1 MREKMDKY
9 TNIFYCNPAA
19 IGGIETFIYY
29 IAQKYK
35 EYDITVVYRYA
46 DEKQLKRLKKYVRC
60 VRYNN
65 QKIKCKK
72 AFFNYNIDII
82 DNIEAEEYYQ
92 IIHGD
97 YNAVNI
103 PYKTDKRITK
113 YLGVSKLVCNS
124 FEKATGIK
132 AELIYNPL
140 KIEESQ
146 RILKLISATR
156 LTPEKGA
163 ERIKKLAN
171 KLNEDNIPFEW
182 QIFTNSNINFEI
194 ENVIIR
200 KPKLNIINNMA
211 NADYLVQ
218 LSDTEGYCYSMVEAL
233 SVKTPVICTNMP
245 VIKEIGINN
254 ENAYVL
260 DMNMGNIDTEKI
272 YNNIPIVKDYKAPKC
287 SLINYLDKTKN
298 KYEEEKKMKYKVEA
312 LDTYKKNNIE
322 DAELKRIPEEGETFE
337 VSKERLE
344 TLTGNNY
351 YNIAFVKVLEEI
363 KENEVEEIIEDEVE
377 TSEEDIVDEKE
388 IKENEVIE
396 VKVDKVNVTKK
407 STTRKKK

>member
-1 MREKMDKY
+1 MDKY
-9 TNIFYCNPAA
+9 ANIFYCNPAA

-46 DEKQLKRLKKYVRC
+46 DEKQLERLKKHVRC

-103 PYKTDKRITK
+103 PYKIDKRITK

-124 FEKATGIK
+124 FEKSTGIK

-140 KIEESQ
+140 KIEQPQ

-156 LTPEKGA
+156 LTVEKGA
-163 ERIKKLAN
+163 ERIRILAN
-171 KLNEDNIPFEW
+171 KLNADNIPFEW
-182 QIFTNSNINFEI
+182 QIFTNSNINFDI

-200 KPKLNIINNMA
+200 KPKLNIINNIA

-218 LSDTEGYCYSMVEAL
+218 LSDTEGYCYSLVEAL

-245 VIKEIGINN
+245 VIAEIGINN
-254 ENAYVL
+254 ENAYIL
-260 DMNMGNIDTEKI
+260 NIDMSNIDTEKI
-272 YNNIPIVKDYKAPKC
+272 YNNIPVIKDYKAPKC
-287 SLINYLDKTKN
+287 LLINYLDKTKN
-298 KYEEEKKMKYKVEA
+298 KYEEEKKMRYKVEA
-312 LDTYKKNNIE
+312 LDAYKKNNIE
-322 DAELKRIPEEGETFE
+322 DAELKRIPEVGEIFE
-337 VSKERLE
+337 VNKERVE
-344 TLTGNNY
+344 ILTGNND

-363 KENEVEEIIEDEVE
+363 KEDEIEIA
-377 TSEEDIVDEKE
+377 EEDIIDGKE
-388 IKENEVIE
+388 LKENEVID
-396 VKVDKVNVTKK
+396 VKADKVNVTKK
-407 STTRKKK
+407 KTTRKKK